1 LKLSVIIPAFNAE
14 ASIKEAID
22 SVLEQVTDFDF
33 EIILFDD
40 GSTDSTL
47 EIARSI
53 LGDRKNSH
61 ILSSSVNR
69 GKGYAVSKA
78 YSVAKGQYIQILDA
92 DDFLVLKSKFQ
103 EQVDFLDKNK
113 NASAVA
119 HNTLI
124 LNSNT
129 ANVTSFESK
138 VAIYSYEDVLNFRM
152 YFHTSSVIVRKFNE
166 NLPSYFEE
174 VKSLRGDSAFLF
186 FHVYKF
192 KGEVGY
198 IPKIMS
204 VYNIHGG
211 GIWTSLSA
219 KSKYQLVLQL
229 FQDLQKFV
237 IDDSECEENE
247 WLNQKIVDLEL
258 AGESSFETQDLPQLN
273 EILNRLMLFA
283 GQVYQ
288 PETHEKIKNSIN
300 VSHQID
306 ALSALLGRLVLRGFS
321 ENVPLIDD
329 KNKRPKI
336 IILLSGLRQTGG
348 GIFKEL
354 LNLIQ
359 IHNSLGFH
367 VIVISTEMSEQL
379 IEDFP
384 IELTHQFATLYRF
397 SDSDLNEKLFNIFRI
412 VLNNPC
418 VRFYALVSHHD
429 VVAAAL
435 LQPKISQRLIVYFVY
450 DHISSLG
457 VTNPSVDLIITKF
470 MKQASTLRSI
480 PISTD
485 ISAIA
490 PFVLAN
496 HDTNPY
502 LIFEDGFLNSAT
514 ASARSYKIEG
524 AYAELFFGAISELLR
539 SRPGNHYHY
548 GPLTPDFVNELQ
560 NHLTAQGLDH
570 NRFIR
575 LPFKIN
581 FQSDLVERR
590 VGLYVVT
597 SEIQS
602 ILTAIEVQTCG
613 IPCLVYLN
621 EYSNNLLSVEDLYG
635 NGQLF
640 WKDLNDFKIK
650 VRNLSGSKLN
660 SMSEAGFTHYLNE
673 FSLVRATEDFRNLN
687 PILIEID
694 GSQSMSC
701 DLDRFPEFSDIY
713 RKVFGK

>member
-40 GSTDSTL
+40 GSTDSTV

-53 LGDRKNSH
+53 LGDRENSH
-61 ILSSSVNR
+61 ILSSAENK

-92 DDFLVLKSKFQ
+92 DDFLILKSKFQ
-103 EQVDFLDKNK
+103 EQIDFLDKNTK
-113 NASAVA
+113 ASAVA

-152 YFHTSSVIVRKFNE
+152 YFHTSSVIVRKLNE

-174 VKSLRGDSAFLF
+174 VNSLRGDSAFLF

-219 KSKYQLVLQL
+219 KSKYQLVLEL

-237 IDDSECEENE
+237 IDDIGSPENE
-247 WLNQKIVDLEL
+247 WLNQKIVDLKL
-258 AGESSFETQDLPQLN
+258 AGESIFQTQDLPQLN
-273 EILNRLMLFA
+273 EILNKLMLFA

-306 ALSALLGRLVLRGFS
+306 ELSALIGKLVLRSFS
-321 ENVPLIDD
+321 ENVPLMDD
-329 KNKRPKI
+329 KDKRPKI
-336 IILLSGLRQTGG
+336 IILLSGFRQTGG

-354 LNLIQ
+354 LNLIR

-367 VIVISTEMSEQL
+367 VIVISTEMSEEL
-379 IEDFP
+379 IENYP
-384 IELTHQFATLYRF
+384 IELTHQFATLYRVF
-397 SDSDLNEKLFNIFRI
+397 DSNLHDKLFNIFRI

-418 VRFYALVSHHD
+418 VRFYALISHHD

-435 LQPKISQRLIVYFVY
+435 LQQKISQRLIVYFMY

-470 MKQASTLRSI
+470 MKQASTLKSI
-480 PISTD
+480 PISTE
-485 ISAIA
+485 ISTIA

-496 HDTNPY
+496 YDTNPY
-502 LIFEDGFLNSAT
+502 RIFENGFLNSAT

-524 AYAELFFGAISELLR
+524 TYAELFFGAISELLR
-539 SRPGNHYHY
+539 SSTGNHYHY
-548 GPLTPDFVNELQ
+548 GPLTPDFVDELE
-560 NHLTAQGLDH
+560 NRLIALGLDH
-570 NRFIR
+570 NRFVL
-575 LPFKIN
+575 LPFNID

-602 ILTAIEVQTCG
+602 MLTAIEVQACG
-613 IPCLVYLN
+613 IPCLVHLN

-635 NGQLF
+635 AGQLF
-640 WKDLNDFKIK
+640 WKDLNDFSTIL
-650 VRNLSGSKLN
+650 RNLSGSKLN
-660 SMSEAGFTHYLNE
+660 LMSEAGFTHYSNE
-673 FSLVRATEDFRNLN
+673 FSLFRATEDFRNLN
-687 PILIEID
+687 PMLIAID
-694 GSQSMSC
+694 GSQAESC

-713 RKVFGK
+713 RKVFGN